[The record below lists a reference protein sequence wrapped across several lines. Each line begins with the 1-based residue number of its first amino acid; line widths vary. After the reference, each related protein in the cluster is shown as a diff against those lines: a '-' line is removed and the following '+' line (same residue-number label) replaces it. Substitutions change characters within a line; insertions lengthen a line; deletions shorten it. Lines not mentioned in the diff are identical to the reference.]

1 MAYVAL
7 FILLFCILYS
17 PELFLIVFG
26 LFVAGWV
33 GYTMGKENKEVNLS
47 KKVIIEPIELDPD
60 ELKSAAE
67 KYYEREVERSLKPE
81 YRIKHIIE
89 REKERLNKVV
99 DKYMRSLKK
108 EEKDGNS

>member
-26 LFVAGWV
+26 LFVAGW
-33 GYTMGKENKEVNLS
+33 
-47 KKVIIEPIELDPD
+47 
-60 ELKSAAE
+60 
-67 KYYEREVERSLKPE
+67 REVERSLKPE